1 MLPVSETGK
10 PSGLS
15 TASTDHLDSK
25 RVLIMRYSRLA
36 KYLLLAGLMSFV
48 VNVFLKI
55 GYYFEP
61 KIDRH
66 TPIDEELYKVVS
78 PSTYKYILNQPSA
91 CEHNPYLVLMV
102 PVAPGDAASREAV
115 RNTWGQR
122 DLVPNLKIIKLFFV
136 GVLEGEEGE
145 KSETAIAEENLNHGD
160 IVMMDFLDS
169 YRNLTV
175 KTMMM
180 MNWIATNCQRA
191 SYAMKIDADIFL
203 NIYYLINFLPFPATN
218 NYITGSVI
226 NDGMPRRAENSKWY
240 LSKDIYPDS
249 TFPPY
254 VSGAA
259 YVFSTDLAAKI
270 SLVSRFVRPIPLEDV
285 YVGLC
290 LKILGVRPVYGRG
303 MFWLRNLFEVRHLNY
318 NRCTFA
324 KLIIVTDFSPTELMK
339 TWPDFQKN
347 HAC

>member
-1 MLPVSETGK
+1 F
-10 PSGLS
+10 
-15 TASTDHLDSK
+15 
-25 RVLIMRYSRLA
+25 I
-36 KYLLLAGLMSFV
+36 
-48 VNVFLKI
+48 
-55 GYYFEP
+55 
-61 KIDRH
+61 
-66 TPIDEELYKVVS
+66 
-78 PSTYKYILNQPSA
+78 
-91 CEHNPYLVLMV
+91 
-102 PVAPGDAASREAV
+102 
-115 RNTWGQR
+115 
-122 DLVPNLKIIKLFFV
+122 
-136 GVLEGEEGE
+136 
-145 KSETAIAEENLNHGD
+145 GD

-290 LKILGVRPVYGRG
+290 LKILGVRPVYA
-303 MFWLRNLFEVRHLNY
+303 NLINPTDDSDVAQGESLPCVAQGESLPCVAQGESLPCVAQGESLPCVAHGTPSLNMQ
-318 NRCTFA
+318 T
-324 KLIIVTDFSPTELMK
+324 
-339 TWPDFQKN
+339 
-347 HAC
+347 